1 MKKILLA
8 FDGAHFSE
16 GALEFVR
23 LLHSSSPVFVTGAF
37 LPEVNYA
44 NAWSYAAG
52 SGGLF
57 IPLIEEEDVELV
69 TSNIKRFETFCS
81 NNDIS
86 YAVHKDFEDFALPEL
101 KKETRYADLLI
112 LGSETF
118 YENMGKEELNLYL
131 RDALHAT
138 ECPVLVVPETFELP
152 ASNILA
158 FDAGASSVYA
168 IKQFAYLLPELASN
182 ETILV
187 NAKEGDGKLPDEEY
201 ISEWAA
207 KHFSNLTFYRLG
219 TDSRK
224 YFSAWLS
231 ERKAAILVGGAFGR
245 SEIST
250 LFKKSFVSDTIK
262 EHHIPVFIAHR

>member
-23 LLHSSSPVFVTGAF
+23 LLHTSSPVFVTGAF
-37 LPEVNYA
+37 LPQVNYA

-57 IPLIEEEDVELV
+57 IPLIEEEDVGLV
-69 TSNIKRFETFCS
+69 AGNIKRFEAFC
-81 NNDIS
+81 NINDIS
-86 YAVHKDFEDFALPEL
+86 YTVHKDFEDFALPEL

-131 RDALHAT
+131 RDALHEA
-138 ECPVLVVPETFELP
+138 ECPVLVVPEKFDLP
-152 ASNILA
+152 AGNILA

-168 IKQFAYLLPELASN
+168 IKQFAYLLPELAAG

-187 NAKEGDGKLPDEEY
+187 NAEDGDGKLPDQEY

-207 KHFSNLTFYRLG
+207 KHFPNLTLSKLA

-224 YFSAWLS
+224 YFNAWLN
-231 ERKAAILVGGAFGR
+231 ERRAAILVSGAFGR

-250 LFKKSFVSDTIK
+250 LLKKSFVSDTIK
-262 EHHIPVFIAHR
+262 EHRIPVFIAHR

>member
-81 NNDIS
+81 NNDIM
-86 YAVHKDFEDFALPEL
+86 YAEHKDFEEITLPEL
-101 KKETRYADLLI
+101 KKESRYADLLI